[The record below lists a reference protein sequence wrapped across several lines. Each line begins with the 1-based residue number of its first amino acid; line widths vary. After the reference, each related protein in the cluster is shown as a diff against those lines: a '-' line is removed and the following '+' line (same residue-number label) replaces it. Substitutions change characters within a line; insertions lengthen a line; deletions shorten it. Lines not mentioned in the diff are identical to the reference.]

1 MVQILGLSTLN
12 NFKRIYVIQQRL
24 NAIVSRADNTKGN
37 LPQSLMFG
45 IRSVIENIRT
55 GVKWRRTDSAGI
67 WRRTRYY
74 IVSSTELH
82 AVTMIQGL

>member
-55 GVKWRRTDSAGI
+55 GVKWRTDSAEI
-67 WRRTRYY
+67 WSRTRYR

-82 AVTMIQGL
+82 TVTMIQGL